1 MKVYES
7 EGKNSREGLII
18 EQNTWKRNNLSARV
32 PHYIFLKKIPKPLK
46 SNR

>member
-7 EGKNSREGLII
+7 EGKKSREGLII

-32 PHYIFLKKIPKPLK
+32 PHYILKKKNPKPPK